1 MPTVEG
7 SITVHAPLAQV
18 FAAVTDPCRA
28 PEWSPRIVEVS
39 NISPYPVQEG
49 TSWRQTAGMGGQT
62 ATMQC
67 RIVKLDPPTTGVL
80 EISGGDQNGRLTTRC
95 SEVPGGTHVSQ
106 TLDFQVGSGLK
117 GKMMATVA
125 GPMLQR
131 EMSGALK
138 RLRDT
143 LEQEAGGN
151 DGSRTA

>member
-1 MPTVEG
+1 MSTSPSEGDLSTSTSMIAPPVTQSAPRSSSGGAPSTIATQRKLIQVRGATRNQRGDNVPTVEG

-80 EISGGDQNGRLTTRC
+80 EISG
-95 SEVPGGTHVSQ
+95 
-106 TLDFQVGSGLK
+106 
-117 GKMMATVA
+117 
-125 GPMLQR
+125 
-131 EMSGALK
+131 
-138 RLRDT
+138 
-143 LEQEAGGN
+143 
-151 DGSRTA
+151 